1 LALTA
6 LGTAAQVLHAH
17 EPAEHQ
23 AARLEQPT
31 IEAHGDL
38 PTDRL
43 KTGEQVE
50 IVSVEMRSVV
60 RAPTAG
66 SAAHAGQ
73 APSDSHGAD
82 AQRWC
87 DVIQCR
93 RLGGCMLLDFATPP
107 PAPR

>member
-17 EPAEHQ
+17 TPATQ
-23 AARLEQPT
+23 SLARLEQPT
-31 IEAHGDL
+31 IESHGEL

-50 IVSVEMRSVV
+50 IVTVEMRSVV
-60 RAPTAG
+60 RAPVSSS
-66 SAAHAGQ
+66 SALAKR
-73 APSDSHGAD
+73 APSDYLRAD
-82 AQRWC
+82 ALRWC
-87 DVIQCR
+87 DVVQCR
-93 RLGGCMLLDFATPP
+93 RLGGAMLLGFATPP